1 LEVVTMRIRIEAETV
16 DTALDI
22 LATVAITALVGGVA
36 FIYAAFVLS
45 GGM

>member
-1 LEVVTMRIRIEAETV
+1 MRIRIATQTV

-22 LATVAITALVGGVA
+22 LANVALVFLVGGTA
-36 FIYAAFVLS
+36 FVFAAFVLS

>member
-1 LEVVTMRIRIEAETV
+1 MRIRIETQTV

-22 LATVAITALVGGVA
+22 LANVAIAALVGGVA
-36 FIYAAFVLS
+36 FIFAAFVLS